1 MGRSSA
7 VVVSLA
13 ASRYTFGF
21 GDLLIKIRATHGWSQ
36 ADLARHAGI
45 TVELVDRY
53 ETGTEPTLSDFM
65 GLCRALNLNLWSAYA
80 ELQPH
85 QRPAKCELLPFR
97 KAQERKHG

>member
-1 MGRSSA
+1 MHQFEQK
-7 VVVSLA
+7 V
-13 ASRYTFGF
+13 GF

-53 ETGTEPTLSDFM
+53 ETGTEPTLSGFVE
-65 GLCRALNLNLWSAYA
+65 LCRALNLDLWSAYA
-80 ELQPH
+80 ELIKPH